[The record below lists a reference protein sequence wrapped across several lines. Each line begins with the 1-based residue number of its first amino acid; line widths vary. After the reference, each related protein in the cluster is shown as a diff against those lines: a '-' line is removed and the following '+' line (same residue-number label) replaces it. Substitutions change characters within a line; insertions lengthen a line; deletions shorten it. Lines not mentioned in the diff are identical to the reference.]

1 MVILY
6 KYLGKFY
13 IVWVMT
19 INCVFIYILT
29 IAQGHTVRGC
39 LSPATRTTCVADAL
53 CEPCPAVA
61 GIGTGCNNVVFI

>member
-1 MVILY
+1 
-6 KYLGKFY
+6 
-13 IVWVMT
+13 MT

-61 GIGTGCNNVVFI
+61 GIGLGCNNLVFT